1 MHYMYGGQ
9 CVVPGARLA
18 EVKEAAQLLRLDIF
32 DDQYNLQTD
41 NFDWNGQTI
50 EAVAVKVEECQE
62 FNSDDNPV
70 NKIMHRFTIHKVLK

>member
-1 MHYMYGGQ
+1 MYGGQ

-18 EVKEAAQLLRLDIF
+18 EVKRAAQLLRLDIF

-62 FNSDDNPV
+62 TDSDIPV
-70 NKIMHRFTIHKVLK
+70 NIQKKNWLALFEYL

>member
-1 MHYMYGGQ
+1 M
-9 CVVPGARLA
+9 PGARLA

-50 EAVAVKVEECQE
+50 EAVAVKVEECKKTD
-62 FNSDDNPV
+62 SDIPV
-70 NKIMHRFTIHKVLK
+70 TIQKKNNK